1 MHVYDVLIRPLNT
14 EKSNYL
20 KDTYR
25 HYAFEVDLRANKR
38 QIKEAVETAFP
49 KVTVLN
55 VNVMKMPRKA
65 RRSLRR
71 RQTRWTSE
79 WKKAIVTI
87 PVDQRID
94 LFEGV

>member
-1 MHVYDVLIRPLNT
+1 MHIYEVLRRPLNT

-25 HYAFEVDLRANKR
+25 KYAFEVDPRANKV
-38 QIKEAVETAFP
+38 QIKEAVETVFP
-49 KVTVLN
+49 NVTVLR

-65 RRSLRR
+65 RRNLRVR
-71 RQTRWTSE
+71 RTRYTPI

-87 PVDQRID
+87 PADQRID

>member
-1 MHVYDVLIRPLNT
+1 MHTYEVLRRPLTT

-20 KDTYR
+20 RDTYR
-25 HYAFEVDLRANKR
+25 KYAFEVDERANKQ

-49 KVTVLN
+49 KINVLD
-55 VNVMKMPRKA
+55 VHVMMMPRKA

-71 RQTRWTSE
+71 RKTRFTSM

-87 PVDQRID
+87 PANQRID

>member
-1 MHVYDVLIRPLNT
+1 MHTYEVLRRPLTT

-20 KDTYR
+20 RDTYR
-25 HYAFEVDLRANKR
+25 KYAFEVDSRANKQ
-38 QIKEAVETAFP
+38 QIKDAVQTAFP
-49 KVTVLN
+49 KITVLD
-55 VNVMKMPRKA
+55 VKVMVVPRKA

-71 RQTRWTSE
+71 RRTRWTSM

-87 PVDQRID
+87 PANQRID

>member
-1 MHVYDVLIRPLNT
+1 MHIYEVLRRPLNT
-14 EKSNYL
+14 EKSNFL

-25 HYAFEVDLRANKR
+25 QYAFEVDLRANKV
-38 QIKEAVETAFP
+38 QIKDAVEKAFP
-49 KVTVLN
+49 NVTVLN

-65 RRSLRR
+65 RRNLRTR
-71 RQTRWTSE
+71 RTRYTQI

-87 PVDQRID
+87 PANQRID

>member
-1 MHVYDVLIRPLNT
+1 MNSYEVLRRPLNT

-25 HYAFEVDLRANKR
+25 KYAFEVDPRANKV
-38 QIKEAVETAFP
+38 QIKEAVEKAFP
-49 KVTVLN
+49 NVSVVN
-55 VNVMKMPRKA
+55 VNVMKMPRKS
-65 RRSLRR
+65 RRNLRVR
-71 RQTRWTSE
+71 RTRFTSI

-87 PVDQRID
+87 PADQRID

>member
-1 MHVYDVLIRPLNT
+1 MHVYQVLIRPLTT
-14 EKSNYL
+14 EKSNFL
-20 KDTYR
+20 RDTYR
-25 HYAFEVDLRANKR
+25 KYAFEVDERANKQ

-49 KVTVLN
+49 NITV
-55 VNVMKMPRKA
+55 VDVHVMKMPRKA

-71 RQTRWTSE
+71 RKTRFTSI

-87 PVDQRID
+87 PANQRIE

>member
-1 MHVYDVLIRPLNT
+1 MHVYEILRRPLTT

-25 HYAFEVDLRANKR
+25 QYAFEVDLRANKV
-38 QIKEAVETAFP
+38 QIKDAVEKAFP
-49 KVTVLN
+49 NVTVLN

-65 RRSLRR
+65 RRNLRTR
-71 RQTRWTSE
+71 RTRYTQI

-87 PVDQRID
+87 PANQRID

>member
-1 MHVYDVLIRPLNT
+1 MHIYEVLRRPLNT
-14 EKSNYL
+14 EKSTYL

-25 HYAFEVDLRANKR
+25 KYAFEVDPRANKV
-38 QIKEAVETAFP
+38 QIKEAVEKAFP
-49 KVTVLN
+49 VTVLE

-71 RQTRWTSE
+71 RATRWTSI

-87 PVDQRID
+87 PAHQRID

>member
-1 MHVYDVLIRPLNT
+1 MHVYEVLRRPLTT
-14 EKSNYL
+14 EKSNFL
-20 KDTYR
+20 RDTY
-25 HYAFEVDLRANKR
+25 ASTLLRWTNAANKQ

-49 KVTVLN
+49 KITVLD
-55 VNVMKMPRKA
+55 VHVMKMPRKS

-71 RQTRWTSE
+71 RRTRWTSM

-87 PVDQRID
+87 PINQRIE

>member
-1 MHVYDVLIRPLNT
+1 MHLYQVLRRPLNT

-25 HYAFEVDLRANKR
+25 KYAFEVDSRANKI
-38 QIKEAVETAFP
+38 QIREAVKKAFP
-49 KVTVLN
+49 NITVLD
-55 VNVMKMPRKA
+55 VNVMKMPRKS
-65 RRSLRR
+65 RRSLRIR
-71 RQTRWTSE
+71 RTRFTKV

-87 PVDQRID
+87 PADQRID

>member
-1 MHVYDVLIRPLNT
+1 MHVYDVLKRPLNT

-20 KDTYR
+20 KDTFR
-25 HYAFEVDLRANKR
+25 KYAFEVDARANEA
-38 QIKEAVETAFP
+38 QIREAVQKAFP
-49 KVTVLN
+49 NVTVLR
-55 VNVMKMPRKA
+55 VNVMNMPRKS

-71 RQTRWTSE
+71 RQTRWTSQ

-87 PVDQRID
+87 PANQRID